1 MSSRRGRGECVFCAG
16 RSRSPEESLVLFNGA
31 VSTVMLNKFPYNSA
45 HLLIS
50 PARHVANVEEL
61 TPEEA
66 LDSFRLLRHSIT
78 VLKKVYNPAGFNVG
92 MNLGGA
98 AGAGI
103 EAHLHTHVVPR
114 WNGDMNFMPILVRHQ
129 GDLGAHPGHPQ
140 KTPSILP
147 EHRHKR
153 LPVTAK
159 MGLTNRQF
167 YILFR
172 R

>member
-1 MSSRRGRGECVFCAG
+1 MKQLWAPWRSEYVQSPWQDECVFCA
-16 RSRSPEESLVLFNGA
+16 SRAKSPEEGLVLFSGA

-66 LDSFRLLRHSIT
+66 LDSFRLLRHAIT
-78 VLKKVYNPAGFNVG
+78 VLKKEYNPAGFNVG

-114 WNGDMNFMPILVRHQ
+114 WNGDMNFMPVLSDTKVI
-129 GDLGAHPGHPQ
+129 
-140 KTPSILP
+140 P
-147 EHRHKR
+147 EHIQSTLKR
-153 LPVTAK
+153 LLPYFKRLDFDSA
-159 MGLTNRQF
+159 GG
-167 YILFR
+167 
-172 R
+172 